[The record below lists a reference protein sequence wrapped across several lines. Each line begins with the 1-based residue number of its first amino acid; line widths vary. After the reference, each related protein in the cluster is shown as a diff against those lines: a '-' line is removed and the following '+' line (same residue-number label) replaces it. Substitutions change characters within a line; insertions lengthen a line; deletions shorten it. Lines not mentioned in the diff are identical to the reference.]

1 MTIPKKRRGV
11 HSWKSSHRVF
21 GYLAPKL
28 IVYRSFDDIE
38 RRSQALLGKGT
49 MAQIL
54 DKAQGS
60 QAIVRLVE
68 QLRQA
73 VLVYQVRTRVA
84 EFESS

>member
-11 HSWKSSHRVF
+11 YSWKSLHHVF
-21 GYLAPKL
+21 GYLSPKL
-28 IVYRSFDDIE
+28 IVYRSFDEIE
-38 RRSQALLGKGT
+38 KRSQALLGKGK

-68 QLRQA
+68 QLWQA
-73 VLVYQVRTRVA
+73 VLIYQVRTRVA